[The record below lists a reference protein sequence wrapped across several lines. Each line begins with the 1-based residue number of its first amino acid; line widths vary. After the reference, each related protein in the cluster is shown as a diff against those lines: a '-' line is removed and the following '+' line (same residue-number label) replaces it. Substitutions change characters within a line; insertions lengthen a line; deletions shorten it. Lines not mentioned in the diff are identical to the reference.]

1 MIFINIKNYNQ
12 IKKIISLLA
21 KLIKTFVKNNITLV
35 NFTKKIREI
44 IKKNTITFKY
54 YDKVSIIYKG

>member
-21 KLIKTFVKNNITLV
+21 KLIKKFVKNNITLV

-54 YDKVSIIYKG
+54 YENVSIISKG